1 MVDWAAMRNEYIT
14 GRITYRQLSAK
25 YNVPLRTIADHAKA
39 DGWVMLKKQVSDK
52 STTMAAEAITKAK
65 ADISTRVYD
74 AAGMMLDKVIEV
86 SKTAKT
92 AKDIR
97 ALTAAIKDIRDIA
110 GVKSESDQEEQR
122 ARIEALRAKYGAGN
136 EDDDDTG
143 VIMLPP
149 RLGED
154 DEE

>member
-1 MVDWAAMRNEYIT
+1 MDWAAIRNEYIN
-14 GRITYRQLSAK
+14 GGITYRQLAAK
-25 YNVPLRTIADHAKA
+25 YNVPLRTLADHAKA
-39 DGWVMLKKQVSDK
+39 DGWVALKKQVSNN
-52 STTMAAEAITKAK
+52 STTMAVEAITKAK

-74 AAGMMLDKVIEV
+74 AAVMMLDKVMEV

-97 ALTAAIKDIRDIA
+97 ALTAAIKDIRDIS
-110 GVKSESDQEEQR
+110 GVKSDSDQEEQL
-122 ARIEALRAKYGAGN
+122 ARIEALRAKYGARN